1 MAILSVSLP
10 PDLEAF
16 IESEIAS
23 GRFETKSQVVKRA
36 LRNFMEYS
44 LENRILE
51 ASKEAHNGKVYRGK
65 IELPRRNKKHR

>member
-10 PDLEAF
+10 PDIEAF

-36 LRNFMEYS
+36 LRK
-44 LENRILE
+44 LESENAFDRIIIAE
-51 ASKEAHNGKVYRGK
+51 KEMDEGKGLKGDIRKLLKK
-65 IELPRRNKKHR
+65 I

>member
-10 PDLEAF
+10 PDIEAF

-36 LRNFMEYS
+36 LRNLMEHT
-44 LENRILE
+44 LENKILM
-51 ASKEAHNGKVYRGK
+51 ASKDARNGKNLRGDLGA
-65 IELPRRNKKHR
+65 IKKKTK

>member
-10 PDLEAF
+10 PDIEAF

-36 LRNFMEYS
+36 LRK
-44 LENRILE
+44 LEEDIFADRILH
-51 ASKEAHNGKVYRGK
+51 ASKEAHNGHVFRGNLRSLARK
-65 IELPRRNKKHR
+65 IK